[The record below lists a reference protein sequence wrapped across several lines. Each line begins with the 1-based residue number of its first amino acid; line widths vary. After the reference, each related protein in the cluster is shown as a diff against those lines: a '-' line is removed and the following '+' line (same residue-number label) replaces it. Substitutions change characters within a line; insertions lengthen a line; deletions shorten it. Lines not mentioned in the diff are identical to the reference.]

1 MDVGWIT
8 ADSTH
13 VLAEETVL
21 AKAWRVKGRGT
32 IRDYY
37 IPNYFAVLGA
47 RGGLSSP
54 KSRP

>member
-13 VLAEETVL
+13 VLAEETAL

-37 IPNYFAVLGA
+37 VPNYFAVLGA